1 VTSPAAQPA
10 GPDGGRTGAADDVR
24 PGPLPGSV
32 VGGSVA
38 PMSTTRYAPAER
50 ISLGHVLAPLRQGR
64 SDPTFRRDHAGWW
77 LAIGTPAGTAT
88 LRLRE
93 AGGAVEAHAWGDGAE
108 HVIAAVPELL
118 GSRDDAE
125 GFDPS
130 RHPVVAALHH
140 RFPGLRLTRA
150 ARVMPFLVPTVL
162 GQKVTGIEQK
172 RAWRELVLRHGA
184 AAPGPAPAGMRVA
197 PTPAVWK
204 RVPSWEWHRAGV
216 GPQRSDTVMR
226 AVAVGDS
233 LERAAH
239 VDAAEASR
247 RLRTIPGIGVWT
259 AAETVQRSHGCPDS
273 VSVGDFH
280 VSKRVGWA
288 LIGKRVDD
296 DGMLELLEPWR
307 GHRQRVVR
315 LIEAAG
321 IGYERHGPRMTIVD
335 NRHR

>member
-1 VTSPAAQPA
+1 MSAPVRTTYAPSRPVALRLTL
-10 GPDGGRTGAADDVR
+10 GPLGQGRT
-24 PGPLPGSV
+24 
-32 VGGSVA
+32 
-38 PMSTTRYAPAER
+38 
-50 ISLGHVLAPLRQGR
+50 
-64 SDPTFRRDHAGWW
+64 DPTMRRDGSGVWMTMA
-77 LAIGTPAGTAT
+77 TPAGAAT
-88 LRLRE
+88 LLLR
-93 AGGAVEAHAWGDGAE
+93 AIASAIDALAWGPGAE
-108 HVIAAVPELL
+108 HAIAQVPDLC
-118 GSRDDAE
+118 GARDDDS

-130 RHPVVAALHH
+130 GHPLVADLHH
-140 RFPGLRLTRA
+140 RTPGLRLTRA
-150 ARVMPFLVPTVL
+150 ARILPFLVPTIL

-172 RAWRELVLRHGA
+172 QAWRELVLRHGE

-197 PTPAVWK
+197 PSPAVWR

-226 AVAVGDS
+226 VVAVGDS
-233 LERAAH
+233 LERAAA

-247 RLRTIPGIGVWT
+247 RLQSIAGVGVWT
-259 AAETVQRSHGCPDS
+259 AAEVVQRSHGDPDT

-288 LIGKRVDD
+288 LTGQRVDD

-335 NRHR
+335 NTAR